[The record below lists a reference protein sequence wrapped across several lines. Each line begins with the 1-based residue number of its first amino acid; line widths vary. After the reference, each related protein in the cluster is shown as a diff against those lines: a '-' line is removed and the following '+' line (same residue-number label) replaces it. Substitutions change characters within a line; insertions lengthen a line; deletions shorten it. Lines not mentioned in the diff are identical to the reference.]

1 LTIGSFGSFAEF
13 GSPCAYN
20 FIRKR
25 AATITGIVAAVHA
38 RIQMDFCV
46 PSEHRIMNEGMGFG
60 HGLGRVFAA
69 PDVRTKMI
77 ATQKDLLN
85 REILRGRKFRD
96 KLRELR
102 RSATGVTTVLIY
114 LIGSGF
120 NDQKIT
126 GLPGMLH
133 GRLENEGMR
142 GADAVNTDGV
152 ALAILLE
159 DA

>member
-1 LTIGSFGSFAEF
+1 
-13 GSPCAYN
+13 
-20 FIRKR
+20 
-25 AATITGIVAAVHA
+25 
-38 RIQMDFCV
+38 MDFFV
-46 PSEHRIMNEGMGFG
+46 TSEHRIMNEGTGFG
-60 HGLGRVFAA
+60 HGLGRVFVA

-96 KLRELR
+96 ELRELP
-102 RSATGVTTVLIY
+102 RSATSVATVLIY

-126 GLPGMLH
+126 GLSGMLH
-133 GRLENEGMR
+133 GRLENEGMS
-142 GADAVNTDGV
+142 GADAVHTDGA